1 MGGPRW
7 RDEHGTPQR
16 LQPVRRVSNDLCS
29 GPCAW
34 SLQLSLGVL
43 AAQGSFG
50 GCDDL
55 KAAKD
60 MVHPPRQYR
69 NQGGKSKN
77 VQISLDDNR

>member
-50 GCDDL
+50 
-55 KAAKD
+55 AV
-60 MVHPPRQYR
+60 M
-69 NQGGKSKN
+69 
-77 VQISLDDNR
+77 I